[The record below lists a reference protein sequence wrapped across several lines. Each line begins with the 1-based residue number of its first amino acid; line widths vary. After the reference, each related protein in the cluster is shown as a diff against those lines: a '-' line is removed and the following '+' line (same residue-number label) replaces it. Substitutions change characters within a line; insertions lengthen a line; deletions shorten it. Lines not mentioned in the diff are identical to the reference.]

1 VYVRNRLK
9 LASICSENGAKAQI
23 LLLDARCLQA
33 SRSSIHTKKKSES
46 ILQNTLVKP
55 QFLEQ
60 ACGFSQ
66 ARPHHPDKQG

>member
-1 VYVRNRLK
+1 MR
-9 LASICSENGAKAQI
+9 
-23 LLLDARCLQA
+23 DA
-33 SRSSIHTKKKSES
+33 SRPLEVQSIQKKKSES